1 MRVNT
6 CWFSNRRSFKSTV
19 ESFIYCK
26 VHGNRGSDYQGVPA
40 LLIVQ
45 LLKLSPFFKIL
56 ELGDLY
62 IKANV
67 DHSLGSKVEGSK
79 RKKT

>member
-1 MRVNT
+1 MRVDT

-19 ESFIYCK
+19 ESFIHCK

-40 LLIVQ
+40 LTNYLH
-45 LLKLSPFFKIL
+45 FFKIL